1 MARRIKFIFVGKV
14 KQDFWK
20 KAENFYLHRIG
31 NFFNVELI
39 VVKDSKRGSIKDRV
53 NFEAKEIK
61 KKILSSDFVV
71 SLDEKGKLLTS
82 TDFAKKL
89 TTWTELP
96 NKIPCFVVGGPYG
109 LSCDIK
115 KKSDFLFSLSPLTF
129 THEMARVILLEQIY
143 RAYQILINSSY
154 HH

>member
-20 KAENFYLHRIG
+20 KAEKFYLQRIS
-31 NFFNVELI
+31 NFFNVQII
-39 VVKDSKRGSIKDRV
+39 VVKDSKKGSIDNRV
-53 NFEAKEIK
+53 NFESREILK
-61 KKILSSDFVV
+61 KLLPSDFLVI
-71 SLDEKGKLLTS
+71 LDEKGKFLS
-82 TDFAKKL
+82 SMDFAKKL
-89 TTWTELP
+89 TMWTELP
-96 NKIPCFVVGGPYG
+96 NKTPCFVVGGSYG
-109 LSCDIK
+109 LSQEIK
-115 KKSDFLFSLSPLTF
+115 KRSDFLFSLSPLTF